1 MNKVLNFALV
11 ASLATSAFSQE
22 APKALRHEMM
32 FNVGV
37 NMAGVE
43 RGDNNSIHGPFSTDW
58 ANAPIH
64 LNVGH
69 LYAVNPL
76 LSTVV
81 TLDYSRLAG
90 VNSVEEFTTNSI
102 SPMVGINFRPFNVGK
117 NPFNNLYI
125 QALAGVSAYS
135 AERKLVDLAM
145 HASLSDVAFAFTPT
159 LGYRIPTKSGI
170 AWNLSA
176 SMPSIVNDNFD
187 GDGFGVNN
195 NDMYARLNVGMIWT
209 LGNKSGGKSVAMSN
223 QEVLSKDMLDP
234 LATKASVQAVE
245 GSVKKVEERVGKL
258 EGTIPSLLKRAD
270 LDPLVRKMLEDEK
283 VASQMN
289 GGAAS
294 IRNIVSVYY
303 RFDRDVI
310 DQQYFATIDAFMA
323 GYNEGSKIMLVGF
336 ADMTGSKDYNMKL
349 SRDRAEGVKD
359 YIMRKFKVASNMIT
373 IQVGDLAT
381 LAPDKP
387 ELNRRVDMYLY

>member
-81 TLDYSRLAG
+81 TLDYARVAG

-135 AERKLVDLAM
+135 ADRKLVDLAM
-145 HASLSDVAFAFTPT
+145 HANLSDVAFAFTPT
-159 LGYRIPTKSGI
+159 LGYRIPTNSGM
-170 AWNLSA
+170 AWNISA
-176 SMPSIVNDNFD
+176 SMPSVVNDNFD

-258 EGTIPSLLKRAD
+258 EGTIPTLLKRAD

-283 VASQMN
+283 VASQMD

-303 RFDRDVI
+303 RFDRDEI
-310 DQQYFATIDAFMA
+310 DQQYFAAIDAFMA
-323 GYNEGSKIMLVGF
+323 GYKEGSKIMLVGF

-373 IQVGDLAT
+373 IEVGDLAT

>member
-1 MNKVLNFALV
+1 MNKILNFALV
-11 ASLATSAFSQE
+11 ASLATSVFSQE

-37 NMAGVE
+37 NLAGVE
-43 RGDNNSIHGPFSTDW
+43 RGDNNSVHGPFATDW
-58 ANAPIH
+58 ANAPLH
-64 LNVGH
+64 LNVGY

-81 TLDYSRLAG
+81 TLDYSRVAG

-135 AERKLVDLAM
+135 AERTLVDLAV
-145 HASLSDVAFAFTPT
+145 HASLTDAAFAFTPT
-159 LGYRIPTKSGI
+159 LGYRIPTKSGMI
-170 AWNLSA
+170 WNLSA
-176 SMPSIVNDNFD
+176 SMPSVVNDNFD
-187 GDGFGVNN
+187 GDGFGMNT
-195 NDMYARLNVGMIWT
+195 NDMYARINVGMVWT
-209 LGNKSGGKSVAMSN
+209 LDKKSGGKSVAMAN
-223 QEVLSKDMLDP
+223 QEVLSKDLLDP

-258 EGTIPSLLKRAD
+258 EGTIPALLQRTD
-270 LDPLVRKMLEDEK
+270 LDPMVRKILEDEK
-283 VASQMN
+283 VASQMD

-303 RFDRDVI
+303 RFDRDEI
-310 DQQYFATIDAFMA
+310 DAQYFATIDGFMA
-323 GYNEGSKIMLVGF
+323 GYKEGSKIMMVGF
-336 ADMTGSKDYNMKL
+336 ADMSGSKEYNTKL

-359 YIMRKFKVASNMIT
+359 YVMSKYKVASSLIT
-373 IQVGDLAT
+373 VQVGDLAT
-381 LAPDKP
+381 LAPDKA

>member
-81 TLDYSRLAG
+81 TLDYSRVAG

-135 AERKLVDLAM
+135 ADRKLVDLAM
-145 HASLSDVAFAFTPT
+145 HANLSDVAFAFTPT
-159 LGYRIPTKSGI
+159 LGYRIPTKSGM
-170 AWNLSA
+170 AWNISA
-176 SMPSIVNDNFD
+176 SMPSVVNDNFD

-234 LATKASVQAVE
+234 LATKASVQAVQ

-258 EGTIPSLLKRAD
+258 EGTIPTLLKRGD

-283 VASQMN
+283 VASQMD

-303 RFDRDVI
+303 RFDRDEI
-310 DQQYFATIDAFMA
+310 DQQYFAAIDAFMA
-323 GYNEGSKIMLVGF
+323 GYKEGSKIMLVGF

-373 IQVGDLAT
+373 IEVGDLAT

>member
-81 TLDYSRLAG
+81 TLDYSRVAG
-90 VNSVEEFTTNSI
+90 ANSVEEFTTNSI
-102 SPMVGINFRPFNVGK
+102 SPMVGVNFRPFNVGK

-145 HASLSDVAFAFTPT
+145 HASLNDVAFAFTPT
-159 LGYRIPTKSGI
+159 LGYRIPTKSGM
-170 AWNLSA
+170 AWNISA
-176 SMPSIVNDNFD
+176 SMPSVVNDNFD
-187 GDGFGVNN
+187 GDAFGVNN
-195 NDMYARLNVGMIWT
+195 SDMYARLNVGMVWT
-209 LGNKSGGKSVAMSN
+209 LGKKSGGKSVAMSN

-258 EGTIPSLLKRAD
+258 EGTIPSLLKRVD

-294 IRNIVSVYY
+294 IQNIVSVYY
-303 RFDRDVI
+303 RFDRDEI

-323 GYNEGSKIMLVGF
+323 GYKDGAKVMLVGF

-359 YIMRKFKVASNMIT
+359 YIMRKFKVSSNMIT